1 MEAKYDFKFV
11 VHAITPDLKP
21 SRQMIPASD
30 PANCKFST

>member
-1 MEAKYDFKFV
+1 MEAKYDFKFI

-30 PANCKFST
+30 LADCKFST